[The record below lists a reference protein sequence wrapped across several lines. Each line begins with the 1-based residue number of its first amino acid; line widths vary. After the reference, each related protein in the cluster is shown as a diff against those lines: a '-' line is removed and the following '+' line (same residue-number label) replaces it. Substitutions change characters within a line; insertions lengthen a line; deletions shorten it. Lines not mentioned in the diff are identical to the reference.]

1 MNPLAS
7 YSKHILLY
15 LCFVLCGFANI
26 YAEQPY
32 RHVQVLKGIDDHH
45 VMFTVAE
52 KDPFGSI
59 WLVSG
64 GELYRYD
71 GVHVVPFSKLYEG
84 KLPFDE
90 VQTLAIDPWG
100 RIWLNTRNGILI
112 FDLHTWRFCFNE
124 DFAETLTEKKAQAFC
139 QTGEDF
145 FVATESGEVWQI
157 ERHRKTLLF
166 SFIVDKRKGR
176 HTVGNLFTA
185 DDDRI
190 WLAVSSNLYGYDR
203 HQGKHQMTH
212 IPSNIEDC
220 IEDLLPLNGGVLIR
234 NYRDGYYIYDGNF
247 RLTSI
252 RSEQEHDFTN
262 WNHWG
267 FVDGDRVM
275 MFNKDGQYLELAR
288 DTTLS
293 VLKKGYHRLAEH
305 VLYKRL
311 NAWRQFGDEWLL
323 ATDQGLYA
331 VFPSSFSFDY
341 VEYGSARGMF
351 RQNNYYY
358 FGGYGFL
365 YRMPL
370 QGSVTE
376 YRKAPEKNYYA
387 TYMQHKDTAYVALES
402 GFLGRIVEGKL
413 VTFQPVVS
421 QRYAHKFSDL
431 GYCLTPYK
439 GTTLLIGTSNGIW
452 QYDIKTNQ
460 AMPLL
465 DGTGTF
471 FSNGK
476 RILSVRYLE
485 EKLTYSTEDGYYVFD
500 GNDNRKRYPEGQ
512 QQLMIYDHLKDLGF
526 EYLATKGRGVVVL
539 TDSGSR
545 TISVQQGLGSNT
557 VYQLFALD
565 GALFAGTHRGLSI
578 VTDNRIFN
586 YRTNDGLPFEEF
598 NHQAIFYDMFAR
610 RLFMGGIGGYVF
622 FNPKELLKA
631 ATQKDAI
638 PEPRIAALHVGL
650 RGNRYKHHYA
660 ADALRDTI
668 VLSEDALTFNM
679 DFARPDFYR
688 HGYDVLYKIDPLM
701 DGFQQMASSGQ
712 ITLVG
717 LRPGEYKVHVRILPN
732 NGGVEK
738 TWTWLLVKQ
747 PAFVETQGFYALVL
761 LSIAGLVTYIIL
773 QRAKRIKDEK
783 TLRKQ
788 ISRDLHDEVGGL
800 LTGISMQADLLSMNT
815 ARDKQSSAASI
826 GQYSREAVQMMDDI
840 IWAIDARNNGQDS
853 LQERME
859 YLAFQMLEPKG
870 IRVLFDDGTKT
881 DRKIPQ
887 IVRQNTYLLFKEI
900 LHNIVKHAQAEWVS
914 VSLLLD
920 KRSMT
925 MEVRNNGVKDITRE
939 NKLRKG
945 QGMRNME
952 TRARQMNGTISVTQD
967 DGVYTVQLKV
977 NLRNIKW
984 AI

>member
-1 MNPLAS
+1 MENNTS
-7 YSKHILLY
+7 CKHIILWICLL
-15 LCFVLCGFANI
+15 LCGSV
-26 YAEQPY
+26 YVRGELPY
-32 RHVQVLKGIDDHH
+32 RHVQVLKGVDDHH

-52 KDPFGSI
+52 KDPFGLI

-71 GVHVVPFSKLYEG
+71 GVHVVPFAKLYEE

-90 VQTLAIDPWG
+90 VQTIAIDPWG
-100 RIWLNTRNGILI
+100 RIWLNTRNRMLV
-112 FDLHTWRFCFNE
+112 FDLTTWRFCFNE
-124 DFAETLTEKKAQAFC
+124 HFVEGLTEKKALAFC
-139 QTGEDF
+139 QAENSF
-145 FVATESGEVWQI
+145 FVATQSGEVWQI
-157 ERHRKTLLF
+157 DQYKKTLLF
-166 SFIVDKRKGR
+166 SFTVDKRKGR

-185 DDDRI
+185 DNDGL
-190 WLAVSSNLYGYDR
+190 WLAVSGNLYGYDR
-203 HQGKHQMTH
+203 DQKKHQVVH
-212 IPSNIEDC
+212 IPLEIDDC
-220 IEDLLPLNGGVLIR
+220 IEDLLPLKGGVLIR
-234 NYRDGYYIYDGNF
+234 NYRDGYYIYDGSF

-252 RSEQEHDFTN
+252 RSAKEHDFTN

-267 FVDGDRVM
+267 FVEGNRVM
-275 MFNKDGQYLELAR
+275 LFNNHGQYMELAR
-288 DTTLS
+288 DTTLT

-341 VEYGSARGMF
+341 VEYGTARGMF
-351 RQNNYYY
+351 RQNDSYY

-365 YRMPL
+365 HRMPL
-370 QGSVTE
+370 QGSVAE

-387 TYMQHKDTAYVALES
+387 AYTQHRDTAYVALES
-402 GFLGRIVEGKL
+402 GFLGQMVKGRLSIL
-413 VTFQPVVS
+413 QPIVS
-421 QRYAHKFSDL
+421 QQYAHKFSDL
-431 GYCLTPYK
+431 GYCLSPFK
-439 GTTLLIGTSNGIW
+439 GTTLLVGTSNGIW

-460 AMPLL
+460 VMPLL
-465 DGTGTF
+465 DATGVF
-471 FSNGK
+471 FSGGK
-476 RILSVRYLE
+476 RILSIRYLDG
-485 EKLTYSTEDGYYVFD
+485 KLTYSTEDGYYLFD
-500 GNDNRKRYPEGQ
+500 GSHHKKRYPEGR
-512 QQLMIYDHLKDLGF
+512 QQLMIYDHLTDQGI
-526 EYLATKGRGVVVL
+526 EYLATKGRGIVML

-545 TISVQQGLGSNT
+545 TISMQEGLGSNT
-557 VYQLFALD
+557 IYQLFAVH
-565 GALFAGTHRGLSI
+565 GTLFAGTHRGLSLI
-578 VTDNRIFN
+578 TDSRIFN
-586 YRTNDGLPFEEF
+586 YQTNDGLPFEEF
-598 NHQAIFYDMFAR
+598 NHQAIFYDTAAN

-622 FNPKELLKA
+622 FNPSDLLKA

-650 RGNRYKHHYA
+650 KGNRYKHYYA
-660 ADALRDTI
+660 ADLLRDTI
-668 VLSEDALTFNM
+668 VLTEDALTFNM

-738 TWTWLLVKQ
+738 TWTWLLKKQ
-747 PAFVETQGFYALVL
+747 PTFFETQGFYALVL
-761 LSIAGLVTYIIL
+761 LSITGIITLIVL

-783 TLRKQ
+783 LLRKQ

-800 LTGISMQADLLSMNT
+800 LTGISMQADLLLLDS
-815 ARDKQSSAASI
+815 ARDKQSSATSI

-840 IWAIDARNNGQDS
+840 IWAIDARNNDQGN

-859 YLAFQMLEPKG
+859 YLASQMLEPQG
-870 IRVLFDDGTKT
+870 IRVLFDTSTKT

-887 IVRQNTYLLFKEI
+887 VVRQNTYLLFKEI
-900 LHNIVKHAQAEWVS
+900 LHNISKHARAEWVS
-914 VSLLLD
+914 ISIHIDTKSLV
-920 KRSMT
+920 
-925 MEVRNNGVKDITRE
+925 MEVRNNGAQNLPRE
-939 NKLRKG
+939 NTRRKG
-945 QGMRNME
+945 HGTRNME
-952 TRARQMNGTISVTQD
+952 TRARQMNGNLSSVQENGEYRVLLT
-967 DGVYTVQLKV
+967 V

-984 AI
+984 TI

>member
-1 MNPLAS
+1 MNDHTL
-7 YSKHILLY
+7 YSKQIILG
-15 LCFVLCGFANI
+15 LCCLLCGLVNAH
-26 YAEQPY
+26 AELPY

-52 KDPFGSI
+52 KDPFGLI

-71 GVHVVPFSKLYEG
+71 GMHVVPFSKLYEE

-112 FDLHTWRFCFNE
+112 FDLHTWRFCFDE
-124 DFAETLTEKKAQAFC
+124 QFAQTLTEKKALAFC
-139 QTGEDF
+139 QTENGF
-145 FVATESGEVWQI
+145 FVATENGEIWQI
-157 ERHRKTLLF
+157 DQYRRTLLF
-166 SFIVDKRKGR
+166 SFVVDKRKGR
-176 HTVGNLFTA
+176 HTVGNLFAA
-185 DDDRI
+185 DEDCI
-190 WLAVSSNLYGYDR
+190 WLAVSGNLYGYDR
-203 HQGKHQMTH
+203 QQGKLQETR
-212 IPSNIEDC
+212 IPTKIDDC
-220 IEDLLPLNGGVLIR
+220 IEDLLPLKGGVLIR
-234 NYRDGYYIYDGNF
+234 NYRDGYYIYDGRF

-252 RSEQEHDFTN
+252 RSEQENDFTN

-267 FVDGDRVM
+267 FVNGERVM
-275 MFNKDGQYLELAR
+275 MFNKHGEYLELAR
-288 DTTLS
+288 DTTLT
-293 VLKKGYHRLAEH
+293 VLKKSYHRLAEH

-341 VEYGSARGMF
+341 VEYGTARGMF
-351 RQNNYYY
+351 RQNDCYY

-365 YRMPL
+365 HRMPL
-370 QGSVTE
+370 QGSVAE

-387 TYMQHKDTAYVALES
+387 AYMQNTDTAYVALES
-402 GFLGRIVEGKL
+402 GFLGRMVKGKL
-413 VTFQPVVS
+413 VTFRPVVP

-431 GYCLTPYK
+431 GYCLTSYK
-439 GTTLLIGTSNGIW
+439 GATLLVGTSNGIW
-452 QYDIKTNQ
+452 HYDLQTNQ
-460 AMPLL
+460 VAPLL
-465 DGTGTF
+465 DVTGAF
-471 FSNGK
+471 FSDGK
-476 RILSVRYLE
+476 RILSIRYLDG
-485 EKLTYSTEDGYYVFD
+485 KLTYSTEDGYYMFD
-500 GNDNRKRYPEGQ
+500 GHHNRKRYPEEE
-512 QQLMIYDHLKDLGF
+512 QQLMIYDHLTDRGL
-526 EYLATKGRGVVVL
+526 EYLATKGRGIVVL
-539 TDSGSR
+539 ADSGSH
-545 TISVQQGLGSNT
+545 TITAQQGLGSNT
-557 VYQLFALD
+557 VYQLFTIH
-565 GALFAGTHRGLSI
+565 GTLFAGTHRGLSL

-598 NHQAIFYDMFAR
+598 NHQAIFYDTLAQ

-622 FNPKELLKA
+622 FNPSDLLKA
-631 ATQKDAI
+631 AEQKDAI

-650 RGNRYKHHYA
+650 KGNRYKHYYA

-668 VLSEDALTFNM
+668 VLTEDALTFNM

-732 NGGVEK
+732 NGGIEK
-738 TWTWLLVKQ
+738 IGTWLLKKQ
-747 PAFVETQGFYALVL
+747 PAFFETQGFYALVL
-761 LSIAGLVTYIIL
+761 LSITGIVTFIVL
-773 QRAKRIKDEK
+773 QRAKKIKDEK
-783 TLRKQ
+783 LLRKQ

-800 LTGISMQADLLSMNT
+800 LTGISMQADLLLLDS

-840 IWAIDARNNGQDS
+840 IWAIDVRNNDQGN

-859 YLAFQMLEPKG
+859 YLALQMLEPQG
-870 IRVLFDDGTKT
+870 IRVVFDSSIKT

-900 LHNIVKHAQAEWVS
+900 LHNITKHAHAEWVS
-914 VSLLLD
+914 ISIHIDTKCLV
-920 KRSMT
+920 
-925 MEVRNNGVKDITRE
+925 MEVRNNGAQNLPRE
-939 NKLRKG
+939 NMRRKG
-945 QGMRNME
+945 HGTHNME
-952 TRARQMNGTISVTQD
+952 TRVRQMNGSLSSVLEN
-967 DGVYTVQLKV
+967 GEYRVLLNV

-984 AI
+984 TT